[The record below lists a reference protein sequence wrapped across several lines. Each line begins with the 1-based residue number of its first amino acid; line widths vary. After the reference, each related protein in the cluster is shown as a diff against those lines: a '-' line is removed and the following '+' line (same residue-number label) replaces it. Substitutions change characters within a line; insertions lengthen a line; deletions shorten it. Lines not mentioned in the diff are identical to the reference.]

1 MAAPNNPFGGYG
13 TVSIYPTPQSMA
25 DKVNEYFEQCF
36 VRKLD
41 KRLGVERTFVVEP
54 PTFAGLARYL
64 GFSSRAQLL
73 AYKNNRDEAYED
85 VINDAKLRLEDYLE
99 KVLVTTKNPSGVIFS
114 LKNNG
119 GWEDMQKQQ
128 ITGDDDK
135 PLVFGWASNAKDVID
150 VNTVEQPELE
160 PAARGVLP
168 PGEGNLEGPIN
179 GDDI

>member
-1 MAAPNNPFGGYG
+1 MGKNLKGREIGKGICQRKNGLYCVRYVDRCGKRIEKNFSTLAAARNW
-13 TVSIYPTPQSMA
+13 
-25 DKVNEYFEQCF
+25 
-36 VRKLD
+36 
-41 KRLGVERTFVVEP
+41 
-54 PTFAGLARYL
+54 LA
-64 GFSSRAQLL
+64 
-73 AYKNNRDEAYED
+73 
-85 VINDAKLRLEDYLE
+85 
-99 KVLVTTKNPSGVIFS
+99 
-114 LKNNG
+114 
-119 GWEDMQKQQ
+119 DMQKQQ